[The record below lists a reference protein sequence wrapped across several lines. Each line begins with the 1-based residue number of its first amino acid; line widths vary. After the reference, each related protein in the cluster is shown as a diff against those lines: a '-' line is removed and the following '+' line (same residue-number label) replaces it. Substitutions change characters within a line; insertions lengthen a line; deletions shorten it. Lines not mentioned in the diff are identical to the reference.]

1 MAIATVIVRTRVQNL
16 GDIMASEETTL
27 RSLFIDELRDVHHA
41 ERQLLKALPKLA
53 KAATSDKLRDALESH
68 LGETEE
74 QVSRL
79 EQVFGLLE
87 ESGKPKPCAGMQ
99 GIVEEGS
106 DLIEEEDKGAA
117 LDAGIIASA
126 QRAEHY
132 EMAAYGT
139 LIAWAEA
146 LGEGEVVKLLQETL
160 DEEKAAD
167 EKLTALAEAGIN
179 EAAKAGGEDED
190 ADTDEADDEDES
202 EKTARPAARSG
213 STGTGTSRGGRP
225 AMSASGRNGS
235 GKSRSGSR

>member
-1 MAIATVIVRTRVQNL
+1 
-16 GDIMASEETTL
+16 MASEETTL

-53 KAATSDKLRDALESH
+53 KAATSDELRKALENH

-79 EQVFGLLE
+79 EQVFELLE

-146 LGEGEVVKLLQETL
+146 LGEDEVAKLLQATL
-160 DEEKAAD
+160 KEEKAAD
-167 EKLTALAEAGIN
+167 QKLTALAEAGIN
-179 EAAKAGGEDED
+179 EAAKSGDEEED
-190 ADTDEADDEDES
+190 ADANEDDEDDSEEDES
-202 EKTARPAARSG
+202 EKSSRPAPRST
-213 STGTGTSRGGRP
+213 SAGTGASRAGRP
-225 AMSASGRNGS
+225 PMSASGRNGNG

>member
-1 MAIATVIVRTRVQNL
+1 MANT
-16 GDIMASEETTL
+16 ETTL
-27 RSLFIDELRDVHHA
+27 RSLFIDELRDALHA
-41 ERQLLKALPKLA
+41 ERQLTKALPKLA
-53 KAATSDKLRDALESH
+53 KAATSPELRAALENH

-74 QVSRL
+74 QINRL
-79 EQVFGLLE
+79 ERVFELLE

-106 DLIEEEDKGAA
+106 DLIEQEDKGAA

-146 LGEGEVVKLLQETL
+146 LGEDDVVKLLQKTL

-167 EKLTALAEAGIN
+167 KKLTALAEAGIN
-179 EAAKAGGEDED
+179 EAAKSGDDDED
-190 ADTDEADDEDES
+190 ADADEGDDEDAKS
-202 EKTARPAARSG
+202 SRPASG
-213 STGTGTSRGGRP
+213 SASTGTGASRAGRP
-225 AMSASGRNGS
+225 AMSASGRNAS

>member
-1 MAIATVIVRTRVQNL
+1 
-16 GDIMASEETTL
+16 MASTETTL

-41 ERQLLKALPKLA
+41 ERQLVKALPKLA
-53 KAATSDKLRDALESH
+53 KAATSPGLRAAIESH

-79 EQVFGLLE
+79 EQVFELLE

-106 DLIEEEDKGAA
+106 DLIEEEDKGTA

-139 LIAWAEA
+139 LIAWAKA
-146 LGEGEVVKLLQETL
+146 LGEDEVAKLLQKTL

-167 EKLTALAEAGIN
+167 KKLSALAEAGIN
-179 EAAKAGGEDED
+179 EAAKSGDDDEG
-190 ADTDEADDEDES
+190 DEADEPDDEDES
-202 EKTARPAARSG
+202 EKSPRTASRSG
-213 STGTGTSRGGRP
+213 STGTGASRAARP
-225 AMSASGRNGS
+225 AMSASGRNGG

>member
-1 MAIATVIVRTRVQNL
+1 
-16 GDIMASEETTL
+16 
-27 RSLFIDELRDVHHA
+27 
-41 ERQLLKALPKLA
+41 LLKALPKLA
-53 KAATSDKLRDALESH
+53 KAATSDDLREALENH

-87 ESGKPKPCAGMQ
+87 ESSKPKPCAGMQ

-139 LIAWAEA
+139 LIAWAQA
-146 LGEGEVVKLLQETL
+146 LGEDEVVKLLQETL

-179 EAAKAGGEDED
+179 EAAKSGGEDED
-190 ADTDEADDEDES
+190 ADADEGDDEDE
-202 EKTARPAARSG
+202 KTSRPASRGG
-213 STGTGTSRGGRP
+213 STGAGASRAGRP

-235 GKSRSGSR
+235 GGKSRSGSR